1 MRINDVNRAGG
12 IQPYKKVQPSKA
24 DGYEVKKSAGR
35 DELQIST
42 EAQQALQQA
51 KLQGIGATDERLAE
65 LKKAIANGTYHVDA
79 NKLAERLLPYL

>member
-24 DGYEVKKSAGR
+24 DGYDVKKTSNR
-35 DELQIST
+35 DDVQIST

-51 KLQGIGATDERLAE
+51 KLQGIGATEERLAE
-65 LKKAIANGTYHVDA
+65 LKKAIQNGTYEVDP
-79 NKLAERLLPYL
+79 NKLAEKLLPYL